1 VGAGRVNQLKYGERC
16 VVVMPSDVEK
26 DIQTLRRFIEIYCRG
41 RHREADKSV
50 FMGVELCG
58 QCRETLEYA
67 SRRRELCPLDPKPA
81 CKKCK
86 IHCYEPEQRERI
98 REVMRP
104 SGMHLITRGR
114 LDLILHY
121 WL

>member
-1 VGAGRVNQLKYGERC
+1 MEARRVNQLKYHGRR

-26 DIQTLRRFIEIYCRG
+26 DIQTLRRFVEIYCRG
-41 RHREADKSV
+41 RHKEAEKSV
-50 FMGVELCG
+50 YMGVELCS

-86 IHCYEPEQRERI
+86 IHCYDPQHRERI
-98 REVMRP
+98 REVMRY
-104 SGMHLITRGR
+104 SGLHLITRGR